1 VLSRWLG
8 GLAAAVVSVVAGVLV
23 VLDVN
28 DAGLRRWWEG
38 HALTTDTVSG
48 LLVLLITFLVVDQV
62 VLLRQIKDR
71 ARAVGVQAA
80 ILVTQA
86 SRTSQAVSQA
96 LTGSGDHDA
105 ASDEFRTYI
114 MMLLAAAPVLINAQ
128 ASRYFLEQ
136 AQHLAGEMA
145 RAVTVISKTP
155 GQEGSWTTRLD
166 EAVRRLRAASDPLLA
181 DLDPEMRAAVSGTD
195 PA

>member
-23 VLDVN
+23 ALDVS
-28 DAGLRRWWEG
+28 DAGLRHWWSA

-71 ARAVGVQAA
+71 ARTVGVQAA
-80 ILVTQA
+80 IMVTQA
-86 SRTSQAVSQA
+86 SRTAQAVSQA
-96 LTGSGDHDA
+96 LADSGDRDA

-114 MMLLAAAPVLINAQ
+114 MMLLAAAPVLIDAS
-128 ASRYFLEQ
+128 ASRAFLEQ
-136 AQHLAGEMA
+136 AQYLAGQMA
-145 RAVTVISKTP
+145 RALTVSSKTP
-155 GQEGSWTTRLD
+155 GQEKSWATRLD
-166 EAVRRLRAASDPLLA
+166 DAVRQLKAASAPLLA
-181 DLDPEMRAAVSGTD
+181 NLDPEMQAAVSGTD

>member
-1 VLSRWLG
+1 MLSRWLG

-38 HALTTDTVSG
+38 HALTTNTVSG

-62 VLLRQIKDR
+62 VLIRQIKDR

-114 MMLLAAAPVLINAQ
+114 MMLLAASPVLINAQ

-155 GQEGSWTTRLD
+155 GQEKSWTTRLD

>member
-1 VLSRWLG
+1 MLSRWLG

-62 VLLRQIKDR
+62 VRLRQIKDR

-114 MMLLAAAPVLINAQ
+114 MMLLAAAPVLIDAQ

-145 RAVTVISKTP
+145 RAMTVTSKTP
-155 GQEGSWTTRLD
+155 GEEKSWTTRLE
-166 EAVRRLRAASDPLLA
+166 EAVRRLKTASDPLLA

>member
-71 ARAVGVQAA
+71 GRAVGVQAA

-155 GQEGSWTTRLD
+155 GQEKSWTTRLD

>member
-1 VLSRWLG
+1 MLSRWLG

-38 HALTTDTVSG
+38 HALTTNTVSG

-62 VLLRQIKDR
+62 VLIRQIKDR

-155 GQEGSWTTRLD
+155 GQEKSWTTRLD

>member
-1 VLSRWLG
+1 MS
-8 GLAAAVVSVVAGVLV
+8 
-23 VLDVN
+23 

-38 HALTTDTVSG
+38 HALTTDTASG

-62 VLLRQIKDR
+62 VRLRQIKDR

-114 MMLLAAAPVLINAQ
+114 MMLLAAAPVLIDAQ

-145 RAVTVISKTP
+145 RALTVSRTP
-155 GQEGSWTTRLD
+155 GQEKSWPARLD
-166 EAVRRLRAASDPLLA
+166 EAVRRLKAASDPLLA